1 MSLFIYPLIAFGI
14 TIGIG
19 INKEILDKMENKM
32 PEIFDDVAIEINGII
47 GFLLSFIVKIS
58 LSSIT

>member
-1 MSLFIYPLIAFGI
+1 MSLFIYPLIALGI

-32 PEIFDDVAIEINGII
+32 PEIFDDVAIEIDGII
-47 GFLLSFIVKIS
+47 GFLLSFIVKI
-58 LSSIT
+58 